1 MLRTLLLPLAVVV
14 FASVPRFAPS
24 PGAKA
29 SKSLEWTIVSHLDS
43 WKATM
48 GGNPVPPQYL
58 PQLELDGKTVR
69 RLEWNDEWLAC
80 ADGAPLRLRRK
91 FGALAATETNVMKMN
106 GQAFESE
113 RKATS
118 PLAGCTVLFDERAK
132 PDARRVLESGE
143 CASETLEAL
152 TIDLDFTGFLAGAGD
167 KEWTVGTTAFNP
179 FDKRFGGLNL
189 EWDTP
194 SEDTHVDDAQLA
206 SNAKGE
212 WKVRPSGARTQDGR
226 ELVVLSLEGRF
237 TTSCELD
244 GELEHVP
251 VASGPTREVSTLTL
265 EVEGELLWD
274 ARASIPAA
282 CTLAGKQT
290 LLHVTR
296 TVAETDGKAAY
307 EQRMEFSGTV
317 ALDFRVTP
325 Q

>member
-1 MLRTLLLPLAVVV
+1 MLRTLLLPLAVVA
-14 FASVPRFAPS
+14 FASVPRFAPN
-24 PGAKA
+24 PGTKAAKA
-29 SKSLEWTIVSHLDS
+29 LEWTITSHLDS
-43 WKATM
+43 WTATM

-58 PQLELDGKTVR
+58 PKLELDGKNVR
-69 RLEWNDEWLAC
+69 KLEWSDEWLAC

-91 FGALAATETNVMKMN
+91 FETLAATETNVMKMN
-106 GQAFESE
+106 GQASESE

-132 PDARRVLESGE
+132 PEARRVLESGE
-143 CASETLEAL
+143 CAAEALDPL
-152 TIDLDFTGFLAGAGD
+152 TIDLDFTGFLVGAGD

-179 FDKRFGGLNL
+179 FDKRFGGLDFV
-189 EWDTP
+189 WDTP
-194 SEDTHVDDAQLA
+194 SEDTHVDDEQLETH
-206 SNAKGE
+206 AKGE
-212 WKVRPSGARTQDGR
+212 WKVRPAGARTQDGR
-226 ELVVLSLEGRF
+226 ELVVLTLEGRF
-237 TTSCELD
+237 TTTCELD

-251 VASGPTREVSTLTL
+251 VASGPTREVSTLSL

-274 ARASIPAA
+274 AKASIPAA
-282 CTLAGKQT
+282 CTLSGKQT

-296 TVAETDGKAAY
+296 TVAETDGNAAY